1 MNKIGRGLVLLLL
14 SSVVFLSFDMC
25 PANAK
30 GKSSKPAWM
39 GAAVTALSEELVS
52 KYGEAQHARADRGLS
67 QVADFWRSDDGERA
81 AFEEFVRTNFAG
93 DQTTLDTMFGRFEM
107 LLEKID
113 GHMLEISL
121 ACRRQSDLDLGPIL
135 GFDET
140 FAGWDPSAHVLD
152 DMFEDKIAFIV
163 LLNFPLTTLEER
175 LQNGDKWSRREWAE
189 VRLAQRFSKRIPADV
204 NQSVAQA
211 GAVADQY
218 ISEYNIWMY
227 HLLSDKG
234 ERLFPAKMRLLSHW
248 NLRDEIKSQYSNGE
262 GGRERQEMIQRV
274 MERIVDQTIPEVVV
288 NNPHVDWNPFT
299 NVVTPAA
306 VNDSDE
312 PAPSGVKISN
322 AAEPDTRYK
331 VLLDTYLAVKKIDP
345 YSPTAPT
352 HIARRFDEDR
362 EIPEARVEEMFEQ
375 ILTSPL
381 VPRIAGL
388 IGQRLGRPL
397 EPFDVW
403 YNGFRPKSQYTPAEL
418 DQIVKKRY
426 PTVEAYQQDIPKLLV
441 GLGFKPDRAK
451 YLAGNIVVEPAR
463 GSGHA
468 WGSGMREAPTRL
480 RTRVGPE
487 GMDFKGFN
495 IAVHEMGHNVE
506 QTLSLNDVDHTLLQ
520 GVPNTAFTE
529 AIAFLFQGHD
539 LQLLGLQSPDAETE
553 ALKVLNDFWGTYEIC
568 GVALVD
574 MAIWHW
580 MYDHPKA
587 KPAELKSAM
596 LQISKDVWNKYYAAV
611 FNKRDVVLLGIYSH
625 IIHSFLYIP
634 DYPLGHLIALQI
646 EEQVKKG
653 GTVGSE
659 VERMAIEGSV
669 TPDVWMKH
677 ATGQGVGSEAMLAA
691 AARALEAIGSGKD

>member
-487 GMDFKGFN
+487 GMDYKGFN